1 MLLSAVMVFGTVG
14 VMGEVPVLKV
24 QASGSRILTERFSN
38 EMDEETGAFI
48 TDAGAALNERSI
60 SHPSG
65 AVV

>member
-48 TDAGAALNERSI
+48 TDDIGK
-60 SHPSG
+60 SHL
-65 AVV
+65 